1 MARELEWKYRA
12 AEAAFSA
19 LQETYGPFV
28 PIRMETTYY
37 DTQDLKLSFH
47 QWTLRKRL
55 ENGVSVITFKRPLED
70 GSRGEWEVACDS
82 IYPGIMALCQAGAT
96 PELMRCTAGGVSQL
110 CGAKF
115 TRLAA
120 QVELPA
126 CTVELAL
133 DRGILTGRRGE
144 APIFEIEVEFKSGD
158 EAAAAEFAKNLAR
171 EYGLEAEEK
180 SKFVRALALTL

>member
-1 MARELEWKYRA
+1 MARELEWKYRGS
-12 AEAAFSA
+12 EPAFAA
-19 LQETYGPFV
+19 LQERFGPFV
-28 PIRMETTYY
+28 PIQMETTYY
-37 DTQDLKLSFH
+37 DTQDLKLAFH

-70 GSRGEWEVACDS
+70 GSRGEWEVSQDA

-96 PELMRCTAGGVSQL
+96 PELMRCTAGGVTEL

-120 QVELPA
+120 QVSLA
-126 CTVELAL
+126 KCTVELAL
-133 DRGILTGRRGE
+133 DRGVLTGRRGQ
-144 APIFEIEVEFKSGD
+144 APIFEIEVEYKDGS
-158 EAAAAEFAKNLAR
+158 EEAAAEFAQALSR
-171 EYGLEAEEK
+171 EFGLETEEK